1 MNTAS
6 TLKRAGLTQKE
17 SKVYLASL
25 ELGPASISQI
35 AKRARLKRPT
45 VYLVINDLMKRNLI
59 IKIPKGKRLL
69 YHVENPEK
77 ITTNLRERLV
87 ELEKTVPGLVALYQ
101 NSPQKAKVRFYEGR
115 EEIKKLF
122 WEAATSGSK
131 NFICC
136 FSHKSYSR
144 LLTKKENED
153 LYNFLERKRAKIDD
167 IVEESPGSREYAR
180 EKIRR
185 RIGQTKFLPKN
196 FPLKT
201 DCFVW
206 ESKVALISYPSQSAV
221 LIEDRDI
228 ADTQRNLLKFMWKHL

>member
-1 MNTAS
+1 MNTLT
-6 TLKRAGLTQKE
+6 TLKQAGFSPKE

-45 VYLVINDLMKRNLI
+45 VYLVMNDLMKRDLI
-59 IKIPKGKRLL
+59 IKIPQGKRLL
-69 YHVENPEK
+69 YHVENPER

-87 ELEKTVPGLVALYQ
+87 ELEKAVPGLVALYQ
-101 NSPQKAKVRFYEGR
+101 NPPQKAKVRFYEGR

-136 FSHKSYSR
+136 FSHESYSH

-153 LYNFLERKRAKIDD
+153 LYNFLEKKKAKIDD
-167 IVEESPGSREYAR
+167 IIENTPGGREYAR
-180 EKIRR
+180 EKTRR
-185 RIGQTKFLPKN
+185 DIGQTKFLPKS

-201 DCFVW
+201 DCFLW
-206 ESKVALISYPSQSAV
+206 ENKVALISYPSQSAV
-221 LIEDRDI
+221 LIQDRDI
-228 ADTQRNLLKFMWKHL
+228 ADTQRNLLKFMWQHL